1 MLYRYDGA
9 NPGSNTRSYTM
20 PKYWK
25 YDFAGDF
32 YGTLPKRFL
41 LDSHSQI
48 APGLVTVYDES
59 ISMAGSSKASF
70 RLYEYSSTNPKELW
84 LNYKCIGGM
93 EAGDPVGLIERGM
106 AVSAVSGD
114 DSVTV
119 QTFKMKFSDVKSDDL
134 NTVNEIKSLTEKTP
148 VINEITELQVQPYK
162 DYPKSSA
169 KNAFEIDEDLKETS
183 LLTKVYEIIITSS
196 DTESGDVITTYST
209 ENTGRMAVVPMAV
222 RIKIPSTDAKLKNI
236 WEELEAAEDNEALF
250 RIFRQ
255 YYSVWVRSSAT
266 GEYDSD
272 LFNALDY
279 TQAGNGANYNAED
292 CVSAFVDDDYLYLD
306 FMVFAAD
313 AVSTNKT
320 QKTAFI
326 KIFED
331 DGEPYV
337 IIGDGDVDARINLA
351 FYVDT
356 PGETPAE
363 TASGTTTAS
372 GAGGG
377 SCNINP
383 FGAVL
388 LISMLALKLRMK
400 R

>member
-1 MLYRYDGA
+1 
-9 NPGSNTRSYTM
+9 
-20 PKYWK
+20 
-25 YDFAGDF
+25 
-32 YGTLPKRFL
+32 
-41 LDSHSQI
+41 
-48 APGLVTVYDES
+48 
-59 ISMAGSSKASF
+59 
-70 RLYEYSSTNPKELW
+70 
-84 LNYKCIGGM
+84 M